1 MPQIDKLNIRQQNS
15 VHKVFLSLNLN
26 NNICNE
32 HYYINDREEKDYCP
46 NCGGKLSHGTCNICH
61 EKESFERL

>member
-15 VHKVFLSLNLN
+15 VHKQFLAI
-26 NNICNE
+26 NINGFSCRSS
-32 HYYINDREEKDYCP
+32 YVNDREEKDYCP
-46 NCGGKLSHGTCNICH
+46 NCGGKLSHGTCNTCH